1 MARAGTGLADISLG
15 NFTEIRIGDVGSV
28 FADLDIL
35 GNVQSVGELTDE
47 ATIVDVNAYGQK
59 YLKKLVGSANAS
71 AVEVVCNY
79 NPSDI
84 TQGELLDAY
93 TSSTPKQI
101 ALVMFE
107 SDTGSAG
114 ADAEGTYNMFKCLV
128 ASASLAN
135 SFDETRTITYSLVP
149 TDGLGDYTSVPIDT

>member
-1 MARAGTGLADISLG
+1 MARSGTGLADISLG
-15 NFTEIRIGDVGSV
+15 NFTEIRIGDI
-28 FADLDIL
+28 ADTFTELDVL
-35 GNVQSVGELTDE
+35 GDVQSVGELTDE

-59 YLKKLVGSANAS
+59 YMKKLVGSANAS

-79 NPSDI
+79 NPSDLI
-84 TQGELLDAY
+84 QIELLDAY
-93 TSSTPKQI
+93 TNSTPKNV

-107 SDTGSAG
+107 SDTGNAG
-114 ADAEGTYNMFKCLV
+114 TEAEGTYNMFKCLV

-149 TDGLGDYTSVPIDT
+149 TDGLGDYTSVPTEV